1 MPIRINLLADAQA
14 LEGQRRRDPVKRLI
28 LAGVV
33 AVMLILVWSSSLL
46 VKTMIVKG
54 DLNGFENN
62 LSSRTNE
69 YRQIL
74 ENQRKIE
81 DDKQKLQAL
90 HRLAVNRF
98 LVGNLLDA
106 LQKTTVNNVQLLRL
120 KIDQSYT
127 MTEET
132 KPKDDTGHS
141 SGKPATATEKIV
153 LTLNARD
160 SSPTAGDGVSKYQDA
175 LSSSPYF
182 QYALGKGGGFRLTAL
197 GSPQT
202 GPDGKPFVLFTVGA
216 RFPEKTR

>member
-106 LQKTTVNNVQLLRL
+106 LQKTTVNHVQLLRL

-132 KPKDDTGHS
+132 KPKDDTGHP
-141 SGKPATATEKIV
+141 SGKPATAMEKIV

-160 SSPTAGDGVSKYQDA
+160 NSPTSGGGVSKYQDA
-175 LSSSPYF
+175 LSSAPYF

-197 GSPQT
+197 GSPRT

>member
-1 MPIRINLLADAQA
+1 MPIRINLLAEAQA
-14 LEGQRRRDPVKRLI
+14 LEERRRRDPVKRLI

-33 AVMLILVWSSSLL
+33 AVALILVWSSSLL
-46 VKTMIVKG
+46 VNTMIVKG
-54 DLNGFENN
+54 DLNRYETS

-74 ENQRKIE
+74 ENQRKVE

-98 LVGNLLDA
+98 LIGNLLDA
-106 LQKTTVNNVQLLRL
+106 LQKTTVDNVRLLRL

-127 MTEET
+127 LTEET

-141 SGKPATATEKIV
+141 SAKPATAMERIV

-160 SSPTAGDGVSKYQDA
+160 SSPTSGDGVSKYQDA
-175 LSSSPYF
+175 LSSALYF
-182 QYALGKGGGFRLTAL
+182 QNALGKGAGFRLTAL

-202 GPDGKPFVLFTVGA
+202 GPDGKPFVLFTVEA
-216 RFPEKTR
+216 RFPEITR